1 MDTLSAAIMLL
12 FSGPL
17 HKILGQKGLSAVERL
32 MGMILIMLSIQL
44 LLDGVSAYL
53 QPNTL

>member
-1 MDTLSAAIMLL
+1 MDTLSAAIILL

-44 LLDGVSAYL
+44 LLDGVSTYL
-53 QPNTL
+53 

>member
-1 MDTLSAAIMLL
+1 
-12 FSGPL
+12 
-17 HKILGQKGLSAVERL
+17 VERL

-44 LLDGVSAYL
+44 LLDGVSVYL